1 MSADRTI
8 PSPTSGRTIP
18 APDAG
23 GGGGGGNPWKDWVEL
38 PLDPTDGWTI
48 VNGVG
53 SAGNSATVT
62 KVGSELHFKAP
73 SPANM
78 RIQGAEMKGTF
89 MARSIHIKPWED
101 AGIVKPSGQADN
113 QFQPE
118 SMQLKIEVTFATSNG
133 GPISGGTVVGQDG
146 QNMVCIAG
154 LAGYSADQSGSPTT
168 TGYNWLGAI
177 VEKNLGGDPSTSTSV
192 NMYKAG
198 FKSYFTTSGTAN
210 GYTWKNMQSPPAQA
224 HDAIVFATSPLRKG
238 NSTAKS
244 DIFGGSYSSDTP
256 FYPMASVGE
265 SLFDNSC
272 VLSNTAIQNFWHI
285 ALWFGTR
292 STAAGAGEVRISRI
306 RYILQPRQ
314 YRNDLA

>member
-18 APDAG
+18 APDPG

-53 SAGNSATVT
+53 SAGNGATVT
-62 KVGSELHFKAP
+62 KVGDELHFKAP

-89 MARSIHIKPWED
+89 FARSLHIQPWTE
-101 AGIVKPSGQADN
+101 AGIVKPAGQADN

-133 GPISGGTVVGQDG
+133 GPISGGSVVGQDG
-146 QNMVCIAG
+146 MNMVCIAG
-154 LAGYSADQSGSPTT
+154 LAGYSADQGGNPTT
-168 TGYNWLGAI
+168 SGYNWLGAI
-177 VEKNLGGDPSTSTSV
+177 VEKNLGGDPSTSTSAS
-192 NMYKAG
+192 MYKSG
-198 FKSYFTTSGTAN
+198 FKSYFTTSGTAV
-210 GYTWKNMQSPPAQA
+210 GYTWKNMQSAPAQA

-244 DIFGGSYSSDTP
+244 DIFGGSYSSTTP
-256 FYPMASVGE
+256 FFPMASVGE

-285 ALWFGTR
+285 SLWFGTR
-292 STAAGAGEVRISRI
+292 STTAGAGEVRISRI

>member
-1 MSADRTI
+1 MARTI
-8 PSPTSGRTIP
+8 PTPSSGRSIP
-18 APDAG
+18 APAAG

-53 SAGNSATVT
+53 SAGNGATVT
-62 KVGSELHFKAP
+62 KVGDELHFKAP

-89 MARSIHIKPWED
+89 FARSIHIKPWED

-210 GYTWKNMQSPPAQA
+210 GYTWKNMQSAPAQA

-244 DIFGGSYSSDTP
+244 DIFGGSYSSTTP
-256 FYPMASVGE
+256 FFPMASVGE